1 MVTQMGKNTDNYK
14 MLGLMLAN
22 GLVALAGSIYCQYG
36 SVYNSD
42 MGTGTV
48 VIALAVL
55 LTNLL
60 LDLAYGLADPRVRY
74 GRG

>member
-1 MVTQMGKNTDNYK
+1 

-48 VIALAVL
+48 VIALACVIIGCVVAKHIRTL
-55 LTNLL
+55 KKIFRKRRKGDAGT
-60 LDLAYGLADPRVRY
+60 AIDP
-74 GRG
+74 